1 MNETFIP
8 TNSGNQRLLNN
19 KKTQGFYMNE
29 LQVFN
34 NDELGQVRTVLQ
46 GKDVWFVAKDVADV
60 LEY

>member
-1 MNETFIP
+1 
-8 TNSGNQRLLNN
+8 
-19 KKTQGFYMNE
+19 MNE